1 MDWFGMNWDT
11 ISGGPTD
18 RGGCAWATPQLGRRR
33 VALQVEPRHV
43 VALHGSLDGR
53 PLGGLRIGDLD
64 RRSIGQS
71 GAVLWVLKAMADGP
85 EHQRAIGGIVENQRA
100 DGQHIGWEQAHDA
113 PLLLG
118 TTLGVPPFQ
127 SPPKPPHLDRRRGG
141 DLTRAPRPIDG

>member
-18 RGGCAWATPQLGRRR
+18 RGGCARAAPELGRRR

-43 VALHGSLDGR
+43 VALRGRLDGR

-64 RRSIGQS
+64 DRSVQQS

-100 DGQHIGWEQAHDA
+100 DGQHIGWEQARDA
-113 PLLLG
+113 LLLLG
-118 TTLGVPPFQ
+118 TTLVFPRFQ
-127 SPPKPPHLDRRRGG
+127 SLPKPHIVDR
-141 DLTRAPRPIDG
+141 A